1 MSELKH
7 RNEIVP
13 EFKWNLATIFASD
26 EAWQN
31 SFDELTASLNQI
43 EAYKGR
49 LGESAESLLDGLTL
63 LYELQVDTYRL
74 FLYARLKKDEDTA
87 NSFYQGMADSVASL
101 NTKFQAAISFIEP
114 EIIALGQEKISA
126 FMDTNDDLKIYKHF
140 FDNMLRLKNH
150 ILSMDNEEIL
160 AKAGEIGDASQS
172 IFTMLNNADMVFPN
186 ALDSNGLEHGV
197 NHASYSA
204 LMEKTDRTLRKNVQ
218 GNFIDAYIA
227 QKNTI
232 ATAYSFSVKND
243 LFTAGV
249 RKYDSALDAALSTY
263 NIPKAIYKNLI
274 NTVGD
279 NLHIFHR
286 YLDIRKKCLKY
297 DELHMWDMTVPMVEN
312 ANTHMSWE
320 DAKTIVTDG
329 LAVLGEEYQNLL
341 RKGFSEGWVDVYGNK
356 GKRSGAYSWSTFGF
370 MHPYVLMNYDDTI
383 DDAFTLAHEM
393 GHALHY
399 HYTHATQPVMYSS
412 YSMFL
417 AEVAST
423 VNEALLMNHLL
434 NTTTDKTQYNYL
446 LNYFIQ
452 QFVGTFFRQTMLAE
466 FEMLTHE
473 MAEQGKPLTSD
484 TLNKLYRSLLEKHNG
499 TGVVIDEKAG
509 YHWSRIPHFYRTFYV
524 YQYATGFAASM
535 ALSKKIR
542 DEGAP
547 AVERYLDLLKSG
559 CKDYSTNLL
568 KNAGVDMTSPEPIK
582 DALKIFEDLLDRF
595 EESVLQ

>member
-1 MSELKH
+1 LYELKH
-7 RNEIVP
+7 RSEVAP
-13 EFKWNLATIFASD
+13 ESKWNLTTIFTSD

-31 SFDELTASLNQI
+31 SFDALAASLNQI
-43 EAYKGR
+43 ETFSGR
-49 LGESAESLLDGLTL
+49 LGESAESLLSCLAL

-74 FLYARLKKDEDTA
+74 YLFSHLKKDEDTT
-87 NSFYQGMADSVASL
+87 NSFYQGMADNAASL

-114 EIIALGQEKISA
+114 EIIAIGQEKINVY
-126 FMDTNDDLKIYKHF
+126 MDTNDGLKIYRQF
-140 FDNMLRLKNH
+140 FDNILRLKNH
-150 ILSMDNEEIL
+150 ILTSDNEEIL
-160 AKAGEIGDASQS
+160 AKADEIGQASQN
-172 IFTMLNNADMVFPN
+172 IFTMLNNADIVF
-186 ALDSNGLEHGV
+186 AKAADSNGNEHEV

-204 LMEKTDRTLRKNVQ
+204 LMEKPDRTLRKNTFHNV
-218 GNFIDAYIA
+218 IDAYIA

-232 ATAYSFSVKND
+232 ATAYSHSVKAN

-249 RKYDSALDAALSTY
+249 RKYGSALDAALSVY

-274 NTVGD
+274 DTVSD

-286 YLDIRKKCLKY
+286 YLGIRKRCLKY
-297 DELHMWDMTVPMVEN
+297 DELHMWDMSVPIVEN
-312 ANTHMSWE
+312 ANTYMSWP

-329 LAVLGEEYQNLL
+329 LAVLGPEYQDLL

-370 MHPYVLMNYDDTI
+370 KHPYVLMNYDDTI
-383 DDAFTLAHEM
+383 DDMFTLAHEM
-393 GHALHY
+393 GHAMHY
-399 HYTHATQPVMYSS
+399 HYSHATQPVMYSS

-434 NTTTDKTQYNYL
+434 STTTDKIQYNYL

-452 QFVGTFFRQTMLAE
+452 KFVGTFFRQTMLAE

-473 MAEQGKPLTSD
+473 MAEQGKPLTAD
-484 TLNKLYRSLLEKHNG
+484 TLSQLYRNLLTKHNG
-499 TGVVIDEKAG
+499 TGLNIDDKAG

-542 DEGAP
+542 NEGAP
-547 AVERYLDLLKSG
+547 AVEKYLNLLKSG

-568 KNAGVDMTSPEPIK
+568 NEAGVDMTSPEPIK
-582 DALKIFEDLLDRF
+582 DALVVFEDLLDRF
-595 EESVLQ
+595 EKSVFQ